1 MSSALV
7 GSVSRFDNIHLGL
20 SHEEALRILT
30 LPEDQLESASDYY
43 MAASHLINF
52 PGEATNNALIA
63 LVSEGGDQQAKK
75 LARRKAV
82 EVLGRLKVQASVP
95 VIGACLGSEDPYLV
109 ENCAWAL
116 EQLNCQDPNLH
127 RQMTELLTDSG
138 QNRRVLVQSLAGLQ
152 VKASLPAIEALIDDE
167 VPGVRGAARAAVA
180 RLSGRSDQLEA
191 LEDLLTLPNQMDRHS
206 GIQDVIDCAATQ
218 LLPSVLKA
226 PVSPVFRMRALTA
239 LWPEGVEQFQGLE
252 LTAALDRL
260 LMDNPDDLVLVHR
273 YDALPA
279 DDFLIQEFFGTDF
292 SRCYLG
298 LQTLRSRPSL
308 LLWPRLK
315 QRWEEEAHNDYGAHY
330 FFIRLFAALQNWPPD
345 ALVQIQAWLLEAVET
360 KRPQF
365 MKSKPAA
372 LLALAALAPDRC
384 REGLSDWIN
393 PDQVAF
399 WECRYAA
406 AMAMEQLAVQPP
418 AQADPHPFV
427 EARLAKIRS

>member
-1 MSSALV
+1 MTSALV
-7 GSVSRFDNIHLGL
+7 GTVSRFDNIHLGL
-20 SHEEALRILT
+20 SHEEALRVLT

-52 PGEATNNALIA
+52 PGEATTNALIA
-63 LVSEGGDQQAKK
+63 LVEEGSEQQAKK
-75 LARRKAV
+75 LACRKAV

-95 VIGACLGSEDPYLV
+95 AIGACLDSDDPYLV

-116 EQLNCQDPNLH
+116 EQLNCQDQHLH
-127 RQMTELLTDSG
+127 RQMTDLLADAG
-138 QNRRVLVQSLAGLQ
+138 QNRRVLVQSLAGLE
-152 VKASLPAIEALIDDE
+152 VKDSLSAIEALIDDE

-180 RLSGRSDQLEA
+180 RLTGRVDQLEA

-206 GIQDVIDCAATQ
+206 GIQDVIDSGAVT
-218 LLPSVLKA
+218 LLPSVLQA
-226 PVSPVFRMRALTA
+226 PVSPVFRMRALMS
-239 LWPEGVEQFQGLE
+239 LWPEQCTSFQGLE
-252 LTAALDRL
+252 LTDVLDHL
-260 LMDNPDDLVLVHR
+260 LVDDPDDLVLVHR
-273 YDALPA
+273 YDAPPA

-298 LQTLRSRPSL
+298 LQTLRSRPAI

-315 QRWEEEAHNDYGAHY
+315 QRWDEEAHNDYGAHY
-330 FFIRLFAALQNWPPD
+330 FFIRLFLALQNWPPD
-345 ALVQIQAWLLEAVET
+345 ALVQIESWLQEAVQT

-372 LLALAALAPDRC
+372 LLALAALSPDRC
-384 REGLSDWIN
+384 REGLSDWSH
-393 PDQVAF
+393 PDRMAF

-406 AMAMEQLAVQPP
+406 AMVMEKLGVQPP
-418 AQADPHPFV
+418 ADADPHPFV